1 MTEMRK
7 TLPAALDAIEPFLME
22 FRALCRILQKASD
35 RFTAE
40 LLLREALTNA
50 VVHGSKS
57 NPEKQVRC
65 AVQLSD
71 RRLRIVV
78 EDDGEGFD
86 WRSARMSLDR
96 NLGSSGRG
104 LELLRLYAT
113 QVRFNAKGNAAMVIK
128 RFKETDKH
136 E

>member
-1 MTEMRK
+1 MTEMRE
-7 TLPAALDAIEPFLME
+7 TLPAVLDAIEPFLME
-22 FRALCRILQKASD
+22 FREVCGVLRKASD

-50 VVHGSKS
+50 VVHGSKC

-71 RRLRIVV
+71 RRLRIAV

-86 WRSARMSLDR
+86 WRSARTGLDR
-96 NLGSSGRG
+96 NVSSSGRG
-104 LELLRLYAT
+104 LQLLRHYAT
-113 QVRFNAKGNAAMVIK
+113 QVRFNAKGNVAIVIK
-128 RFKETDKH
+128 RF
-136 E
+136 

>member
-7 TLPAALDAIEPFLME
+7 TIPAALEAIEPFLME
-22 FRALCRILQKASD
+22 FRALCGLLEKASD

-50 VVHGSKS
+50 VVHGSNC

-71 RRLRIVV
+71 RRLRIAV

-86 WRSARMSLDR
+86 WRRAQTDLDR

-104 LELLRLYAT
+104 LQLLRHYAT
-113 QVRFNAKGNAAMVIK
+113 QVRFNAKGNAAIVIK
-128 RFKETDKH
+128 RFEGDKQT
-136 E
+136 